1 MRWMRG
7 VCGAGGHAGMVAGQC
22 LGMRAPSRLR
32 ISLPSRLP
40 RRGWACQRPVES
52 LCEGWESER

>member
-1 MRWMRG
+1 MRG
-7 VCGAGGHAGMVAGQC
+7 VREARGHGGGPVLA
-22 LGMRAPSRLR
+22 LGMRAPLRLR

-52 LCEGWESER
+52 LLFEGWESER